1 MFGVG
6 GHKMPSLASS
16 PMYVVDYVVNPVR
29 LSHATASVR
38 RARMHFNMQES
49 LTA

>member
-1 MFGVG
+1 MENAIPCILS
-6 GHKMPSLASS
+6 H
-16 PMYVVDYVVNPVR
+16 VVDYVVNPVR